1 MLGLIKR
8 NFKYLTTESFTLLYK
23 NMVRSQLDY
32 CSSVWSPY
40 RKGDIEA
47 LEKVQKKATKI
58 LPQFKNLKYEVHLRA
73 CKLPTLYFRCIRG
86 DMIETV
92 KIVIGIYDT
101 VVSPNM
107 LQAGSSYATRGHD
120 FRLQKIRARYDLRK
134 YYARQRKRR
143 ITWVRPL
150 PTAFKIYVEF
160 SVKLCHLCRTV
171 NCFKNR
177 LDNFW
182 KDQQIIY
189 NFRAEIYGT
198 GNRSEVTV

>member
-40 RKGDIEA
+40 RKGDIET

-58 LPQFKNLKYEVHLRA
+58 LPQFKNLKYEDRLRA
-73 CKLPTLYFRCIRG
+73 CKLPTLYFRRIRV
-86 DMIETV
+86 DMIETF
-92 KIVIGIYDT
+92 KIVTGIYDI

-107 LQAGSSYATRGHD
+107 LAAGPSYATRGHD
-120 FRLQKIRARYDLRK
+120 LILQKIRARYDLRK
-134 YYARQRKRR
+134 YYFTNRVVNM
-143 ITWVRPL
+143 WNSPSS
-150 PTAFKIYVEF
+150 YVVSAE
-160 SVKLCHLCRTV
+160 SV

-182 KDQQIIY
+182 KNQQIIC
-189 NFRAEIYGT
+189 NFRAEIY
-198 GNRSEVTV
+198 